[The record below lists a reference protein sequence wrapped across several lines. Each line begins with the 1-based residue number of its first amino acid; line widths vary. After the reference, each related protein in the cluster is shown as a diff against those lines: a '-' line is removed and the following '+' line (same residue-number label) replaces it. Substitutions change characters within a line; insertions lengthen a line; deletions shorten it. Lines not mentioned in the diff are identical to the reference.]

1 MSNNEQYIGTAYDN
15 GSSNRE
21 FKLKRIN
28 EDGFDMAGLTFRLDI
43 LYMKT
48 NTLDTAMLEKD
59 VRDRNIVLTWNI
71 TDTITSHVGTAKIQI
86 RAFDASGTQKWS
98 SYVNIVYI
106 EEALGQVT
114 PSEGQLTELEQIETK
129 IDAVFAS
136 ETGRVEAEKGRVTAE
151 NNRIENEKGR
161 VTAENNRVSAEEKR
175 VTAENERADAEKA
188 REKAEQQREEA
199 FAQKSS
205 DSEAYAIGT
214 RGGTAVTEGDPAYKN
229 NSKYYAET
237 AGSAASA
244 AASSASAASDS
255 KSAAASSESNA
266 ASSKTAAASSAS
278 EAEAYGA
285 GTRGGIPVS
294 ETDPAYHNNA
304 RYYSEQAKDAAPE
317 GMMAKSVYDP
327 TGKEQDVFAFAE
339 DKAKA
344 TNIAVNDTYGIT
356 DDSPTPAGG
365 LTKKTILQTW
375 LDKVADRIINKLVAN
390 DSFQTKLMEFLVNNG
405 TTNLEGF
412 GLDAR
417 FGKTLQDQISE
428 LNANYTKKSAIL
440 KNGENTFS
448 FNWQDYKYLFFTLN
462 NYDNYGNTCFVLKD
476 EFEKMNIGAR
486 IILYYPGST
495 TAYVEIYPNGDN
507 NIIVK
512 GTSLMGDSYL
522 KVTAINKLF

>member
-59 VRDRNIVLTWNI
+59 IRDRDIVLTWNI
-71 TDTITSHVGTAKIQI
+71 TDTVTSHVGTAKIQI

-129 IDAVFAS
+129 IDAVFTS
-136 ETGRVEAEKGRVTAE
+136 EAGRVEAEKERVTAE
-151 NNRIENEKGR
+151 NTRIENEKGR

-266 ASSKTAAASSAS
+266 ASSKMAAASSAS
-278 EAEAYGA
+278 DAEAYGA
-285 GTRGGIPVS
+285 GTRGGVPVL
-294 ETDPAYHNNA
+294 ENDPAYQNNA
-304 RYYSEQAKDAAPE
+304 KYFCNRAEDAAPE

-344 TNIAVNDTYGIT
+344 VNIAVNDAYGIT
-356 DDSPTPAGG
+356 NETPTPAGG
-365 LTKKTILQTW
+365 LTKESFLQTII
-375 LDKVADRIINKLVAN
+375 DKVSDWLINKLVSN
-390 DSFQTKLMEFLVNNG
+390 ENFQTKLTEYIVNNG
-405 TTNLEGF
+405 TANLAGF
-412 GLDAR
+412 VMDAR
-417 FGKTLQDQISE
+417 QGNPNIEGSLAKQISE
-428 LNANYTKKSAIL
+428 LNAKLYVSDPTCTGMAVSTSAVTYRL
-440 KNGENTFS
+440 QVENSGTVAVI
-448 FNWQDYKYLFFTLN
+448 K
-462 NYDNYGNTCFVLKD
+462 
-476 EFEKMNIGAR
+476 IGAT
-486 IILYYPGST
+486 G
-495 TAYVEIYPNGDN
+495 EIDRK
-507 NIIVK
+507 IIVPP
-512 GTSLMGDSYL
+512 
-522 KVTAINKLF
+522 F